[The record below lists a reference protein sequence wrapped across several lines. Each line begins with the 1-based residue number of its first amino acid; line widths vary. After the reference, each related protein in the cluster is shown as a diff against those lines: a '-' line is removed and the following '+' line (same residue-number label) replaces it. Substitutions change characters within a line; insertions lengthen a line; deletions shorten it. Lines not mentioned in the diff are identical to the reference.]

1 MKAFTCMAISQ
12 QKFIPS
18 AGNSCVAIGMNW
30 IFQKLKRISLYLI
43 EIENKKYFT
52 AIQVTS
58 PTGHL

>member
-30 IFQKLKRISLYLI
+30 IFHKLMNLI
-43 EIENKKYFT
+43 
-52 AIQVTS
+52 
-58 PTGHL
+58 L